1 MARKIQPRS
10 NVPKPKRGQ
19 SSEDYWR
26 ERESRQRAENIRNE
40 AKTAERINRIFQGMQ
55 DSIQQEIEAFYQ
67 RYASKEGI
75 TLTEAR
81 GRVSRIDMEQYE
93 RLAKK
98 YVEAAHH
105 GDEELAFSQEANDQ
119 MRLYNAA
126 MRINRLE
133 MLKARCGIR
142 AMEGYR
148 DTERLINENLE
159 ERAYS
164 EYRRLAGILGNSVQF
179 NENMVRAIVNAS
191 YQNATWSQRLWN
203 HQASLS
209 SQIGTQL
216 ASGILAGKSSTVLAR
231 EIQKLTGGSTYAC
244 QRLMR
249 TELRRVQTEAAL
261 HSMTDNGV
269 TEYKFMVENGVNPC
283 DECLALD
290 GQVFKLSD
298 MNVGKNAPPMHP
310 QCVLPGTKIIAPGME
325 AIMRSEYSG
334 DVVEI
339 GTASGTRLSV
349 TPNHIVLTER
359 GWIRAK
365 NIVKGDKVI
374 HYAGRGEHG
383 VEVHPANDDCIP
395 AVEELFTAFIKA
407 GGVSALGV
415 PASPV
420 DFKGDVVPQSKV
432 DVVFINSQLR
442 DEVDASVSKHGGYGP
457 FVRALVIGERG
468 LDAES
473 PLNKAL
479 IWYGLAADGIMSRL
493 SERGIFLGSSIRC
506 ADLVRFRTTAD
517 YNARLLQVSADNGS
531 TDVVSIGKSIFTN
544 SGLVIGNDNLEDV
557 GGQFN
562 GGVRRNSELNSV
574 LNQDA
579 LNCFGSFMD
588 DVCNVTKVFAGIV
601 QFDDVVDV
609 TSRFYSGHVYDTS
622 CMSTL
627 YIANGIITS
636 NCHCASAPYV
646 DEAKWQKWLDG
657 PAQSGVPWNEF
668 NPDISDQTKLLQKY
682 GSLENMM
689 FHGSNEDLKRWSELS
704 KQTGLGEKDILR
716 ELAKKADNWEQLMN
730 MQSESKLKSWADEL
744 RKIASPA
751 ELGAVR
757 MWSGETYSDINQLMR
772 FGTNKGSAVAKAAEN
787 LYNLLNRM
795 TTKEDIYVR
804 RGTGIRH
811 ILDGMPSGWRNDLS
825 LLNGKEFKD
834 AGFTATSPS
843 SNGGF
848 SGCGENNAE
857 LFIRVPKGTHGAYI
871 GEVAR
876 AKNEK
881 EFLLQKGYKYRIVK
895 AERRP
900 NKYFPEQTDL
910 KIWVE
915 VVLGE

>member
-19 SSEDYWR
+19 PSEDYWR

-105 GDEELAFSQEANDQ
+105 GDEDLAFSQEANDQ

-261 HSMTDNGV
+261 QSMTDNGV

-298 MNVGKNAPPMHP
+298 MNVGKNAPP
-310 QCVLPGTKIIAPGME
+310 I
-325 AIMRSEYSG
+325 
-334 DVVEI
+334 
-339 GTASGTRLSV
+339 
-349 TPNHIVLTER
+349 
-359 GWIRAK
+359 
-365 NIVKGDKVI
+365 
-374 HYAGRGEHG
+374 
-383 VEVHPANDDCIP
+383 HPA
-395 AVEELFTAFIKA
+395 
-407 GGVSALGV
+407 
-415 PASPV
+415 
-420 DFKGDVVPQSKV
+420 
-432 DVVFINSQLR
+432 
-442 DEVDASVSKHGGYGP
+442 
-457 FVRALVIGERG
+457 
-468 LDAES
+468 
-473 PLNKAL
+473 
-479 IWYGLAADGIMSRL
+479 
-493 SERGIFLGSSIRC
+493 
-506 ADLVRFRTTAD
+506 
-517 YNARLLQVSADNGS
+517 
-531 TDVVSIGKSIFTN
+531 
-544 SGLVIGNDNLEDV
+544 
-557 GGQFN
+557 
-562 GGVRRNSELNSV
+562 
-574 LNQDA
+574 
-579 LNCFGSFMD
+579 
-588 DVCNVTKVFAGIV
+588 
-601 QFDDVVDV
+601 
-609 TSRFYSGHVYDTS
+609 
-622 CMSTL
+622 
-627 YIANGIITS
+627 
-636 NCHCASAPYV
+636 CHCASAPHV
-646 DEAKWQKWLDG
+646 DEAKWQRWLDG
-657 PAQSGVPWNEF
+657 PAQAGVPWNEF

-811 ILDGMPSGWRNDLS
+811 ILDGMPSGWRNNLS

-857 LFIRVPKGTHGAYI
+857 LFIRIPKGTHGAYI

-876 AKNEK
+876 AENEK

>member
-10 NVPKPKRGQ
+10 KIPKPKRGQ

-40 AKTAERINRIFQGMQ
+40 AKTAERINRIFQTMQ

-105 GDEELAFSQEANDQ
+105 GDEDIAFSQEANDQ
-119 MRLYNAA
+119 MRLYNAT

-164 EYRRLAGILGNSVQF
+164 EYSRLAGILGNSVQF
-179 NENMVRAIVNAS
+179 NENMVRSIVNAS

-209 SQIGTQL
+209 SRIGTQL

-231 EIQKLTGGSTYAC
+231 EIQKVTQGSTYAC

-249 TELRRVQTEAAL
+249 TELRRVQTEAAVQ
-261 HSMTDNGV
+261 SMTDNGV
-269 TEYKFMVENGVNPC
+269 TEYKFIVANGVNPC
-283 DECLALD
+283 EECLALD
-290 GQVFKLSD
+290 GQVFKLSE
-298 MNVGKNAPPMHP
+298 MAPGKNAPPVHP
-310 QCVLPGTKIIAPGME
+310 QCVLPGTKIIAPGMK
-325 AIMRSEYSG
+325 AIMQSEYSG
-334 DVVEI
+334 YVVELR
-339 GTASGTRLSV
+339 TANGARLTV

-374 HYAGRGEHG
+374 HYVGRGEHG

-407 GGVSALGV
+407 GGVSALSV

-442 DEVDASVSKHGGYGP
+442 DEVDASVSKRGGYGP
-457 FVRALVIGERG
+457 FIRALVIGERG
-468 LDAES
+468 LEIES

-479 IWYGLAADGIMSRL
+479 MWYGLAADGIMRRL
-493 SERGIFLGSSIRC
+493 SERGVFLGSSIRC

-517 YNARLLQVSADNGS
+517 YNARLLQVSANNGAVDAIS
-531 TDVVSIGKSIFTN
+531 VGKGIFTDT
-544 SGLVIGNDNLEDV
+544 GLVVGNDNIEDV
-557 GGQFN
+557 SRQFDRR
-562 GGVRRNSELNSV
+562 VRRDSEFDSV

-588 DVCNVTKVFAGIV
+588 DVCNVTKTFAGIV
-601 QFDDVVDV
+601 QFDDVVGV
-609 TSRFYSGHVYDTS
+609 VSRFYSGHVYDTS
-622 CMSTL
+622 SMSTL
-627 YIANGIITS
+627 YTANGIITS
-636 NCHCASAPYV
+636 NCHCCTAPYV
-646 DEAKWQKWLDG
+646 DEAKWQRWLNG
-657 PAQSGVPWNEF
+657 PAQAGVPWGEF
-668 NPDISDQTKLLQKY
+668 EQN
-682 GSLENMM
+682 GASLEEQEANSSGTGNPKIDYASAHT
-689 FHGSNEDLKRWSELS
+689 FSGGDLR
-704 KQTGLGEKDILR
+704 
-716 ELAKKADNWEQLMN
+716 LMN
-730 MQSESKLKSWADEL
+730 MVRSGDVQKVSDAVEEILNKAEYRLPVSNWSGKTNVARMQEMLGVLGRKEYNCDITIREDQRYNIKTFIHENLHARSMSLYPESQRQFIYRANRRIEEGVIEYLSQEICKKSNIPYKDSYIDWVKSLKSLKRITDPMSSDYDFAKTLIDIPLNERYNYIKQTVEKHKQSSKTIRNSVL
-744 RKIASPA
+744 
-751 ELGAVR
+751 VR
-757 MWSGETYSDINQLMR
+757 L
-772 FGTNKGSAVAKAAEN
+772 EN
-787 LYNLLNRM
+787 
-795 TTKEDIYVR
+795 
-804 RGTGIRH
+804 
-811 ILDGMPSGWRNDLS
+811 ILKDLS
-825 LLNGKEFKD
+825 EEGD
-834 AGFTATSPS
+834 
-843 SNGGF
+843 
-848 SGCGENNAE
+848 
-857 LFIRVPKGTHGAYI
+857 
-871 GEVAR
+871 
-876 AKNEK
+876 
-881 EFLLQKGYKYRIVK
+881 
-895 AERRP
+895 
-900 NKYFPEQTDL
+900 
-910 KIWVE
+910 
-915 VVLGE
+915 

>member
-10 NVPKPKRGQ
+10 KIPKPKRGQ

-105 GDEELAFSQEANDQ
+105 GDEDLAFSQEANDQ
-119 MRLYNAA
+119 MRLYNAT
-126 MRINRLE
+126 MKINRLE
-133 MLKARCGIR
+133 LLKARCGIR

-164 EYRRLAGILGNSVQF
+164 EYSRLAGILGNSVQF

-231 EIQKLTGGSTYAC
+231 EIQKVTQGSTYAC
-244 QRLMR
+244 QNLMR
-249 TELRRVQTEAAL
+249 TELRRVQTAAAEQ
-261 HSMTDNGV
+261 SMMDNGV
-269 TEYKFMVENGVNPC
+269 AEYKYLVANGVNPC

-298 MNVGKNAPPMHP
+298 MNVGKNAPPRHP
-310 QCVLPGTKIIAPGME
+310 G
-325 AIMRSEYSG
+325 
-334 DVVEI
+334 
-339 GTASGTRLSV
+339 
-349 TPNHIVLTER
+349 
-359 GWIRAK
+359 
-365 NIVKGDKVI
+365 
-374 HYAGRGEHG
+374 
-383 VEVHPANDDCIP
+383 
-395 AVEELFTAFIKA
+395 
-407 GGVSALGV
+407 
-415 PASPV
+415 
-420 DFKGDVVPQSKV
+420 
-432 DVVFINSQLR
+432 
-442 DEVDASVSKHGGYGP
+442 
-457 FVRALVIGERG
+457 
-468 LDAES
+468 
-473 PLNKAL
+473 
-479 IWYGLAADGIMSRL
+479 
-493 SERGIFLGSSIRC
+493 
-506 ADLVRFRTTAD
+506 
-517 YNARLLQVSADNGS
+517 
-531 TDVVSIGKSIFTN
+531 
-544 SGLVIGNDNLEDV
+544 
-557 GGQFN
+557 
-562 GGVRRNSELNSV
+562 
-574 LNQDA
+574 
-579 LNCFGSFMD
+579 
-588 DVCNVTKVFAGIV
+588 
-601 QFDDVVDV
+601 
-609 TSRFYSGHVYDTS
+609 
-622 CMSTL
+622 
-627 YIANGIITS
+627 
-636 NCHCASAPYV
+636 CHCCTCPAV
-646 DEAKWQKWLDG
+646 DEAKWQRWLDG
-657 PAQSGVPWNEF
+657 PAQAGVPWKEF

-689 FHGSNEDLKRWSELS
+689 FNGSNEDLKRWSELS

-787 LYNLLNRM
+787 LYNMLNRM

-876 AKNEK
+876 AENEK

-915 VVLGE
+915 VVPGE

>member
-1 MARKIQPRS
+1 MARKIQPR
-10 NVPKPKRGQ
+10 NKVPKPKRGQ

-40 AKTAERINRIFQGMQ
+40 AKTAERINRIFQSMQ
-55 DSIQQEIEAFYQ
+55 DSIQQEIEVFYQ

-75 TLTEAR
+75 TITEAR

-105 GDEELAFSQEANDQ
+105 GDEDLAFSQEANDQ

-261 HSMTDNGV
+261 QSMTDNGV

-290 GQVFKLSD
+290 GQVFELPD
-298 MNVGKNAPPMHP
+298 MNVGKNAPP
-310 QCVLPGTKIIAPGME
+310 I
-325 AIMRSEYSG
+325 
-334 DVVEI
+334 
-339 GTASGTRLSV
+339 
-349 TPNHIVLTER
+349 
-359 GWIRAK
+359 
-365 NIVKGDKVI
+365 
-374 HYAGRGEHG
+374 
-383 VEVHPANDDCIP
+383 HPA
-395 AVEELFTAFIKA
+395 
-407 GGVSALGV
+407 
-415 PASPV
+415 
-420 DFKGDVVPQSKV
+420 
-432 DVVFINSQLR
+432 
-442 DEVDASVSKHGGYGP
+442 
-457 FVRALVIGERG
+457 
-468 LDAES
+468 
-473 PLNKAL
+473 
-479 IWYGLAADGIMSRL
+479 
-493 SERGIFLGSSIRC
+493 
-506 ADLVRFRTTAD
+506 
-517 YNARLLQVSADNGS
+517 
-531 TDVVSIGKSIFTN
+531 
-544 SGLVIGNDNLEDV
+544 
-557 GGQFN
+557 
-562 GGVRRNSELNSV
+562 
-574 LNQDA
+574 
-579 LNCFGSFMD
+579 
-588 DVCNVTKVFAGIV
+588 
-601 QFDDVVDV
+601 
-609 TSRFYSGHVYDTS
+609 
-622 CMSTL
+622 
-627 YIANGIITS
+627 
-636 NCHCASAPYV
+636 CHCASAPHV
-646 DEAKWQKWLDG
+646 DEAKWQRWLDG
-657 PAQSGVPWNEF
+657 PAQAGVPWAEF

-876 AKNEK
+876 AENEK